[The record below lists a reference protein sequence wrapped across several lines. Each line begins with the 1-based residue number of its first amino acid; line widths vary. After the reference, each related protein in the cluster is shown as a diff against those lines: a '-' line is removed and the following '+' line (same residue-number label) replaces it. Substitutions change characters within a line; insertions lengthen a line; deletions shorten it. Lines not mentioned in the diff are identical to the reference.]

1 MSQKMEELLKKRF
14 DVARL
19 FAKALAGELD
29 ESEAQELEAW
39 LRESPRHAEEWNAL
53 RREIVAGGAVFDLQR
68 EGKRMVEQR
77 WRKFERQTRGRQR
90 ILVWVRYAAAALV
103 PLGLAFWF
111 LIGRQPEAPRQVA
124 VAPILPGTYKARLIL
139 DDGRQVALDSATH
152 VRMRELPGVEVK
164 AENNV
169 LVYTNGDTIV
179 EKQVKYNTLEIPR
192 GGEYAL
198 QLADGTRVWLNA
210 GTSLRYPVVFSG
222 QERRVEL
229 RGEGYFEV
237 AKDSAS
243 PFVVSVNGVD
253 VRVLGT
259 SFNVSAYSDEVVTT
273 LVEGKVLMRSQAD
286 SVVLVPDRQGVWD
299 GKRMTVK
306 RVDARNYALWREGV
320 FFFEDMPLE
329 DILDALARWYDV
341 HVFYQNAELKM
352 MRFSV
357 EIKRYEH
364 IDTILRRIAETNRVR
379 FNVNNRTVNVYKS

>member
-68 EGKRMVEQR
+68 EGKRMVEKR

-90 ILVWVRYAAAALV
+90 IFVWVRYVAAALV

-192 GGEYAL
+192 SGEYAL

-210 GTSLRYPVVFSG
+210 GTSLRYPVAFSG

-379 FNVNNRTVNVYKS
+379 FNVNNRTVNVYK

>member
-68 EGKRMVEQR
+68 EGKRMVEKR

-111 LIGRQPEAPRQVA
+111 LIGWQPEAPRQVA

-210 GTSLRYPVVFSG
+210 GTSLRYPVAFSG

-379 FNVNNRTVNVYKS
+379 FNVNNRTVNVYK

>member
-1 MSQKMEELLKKRF
+1 MKKRF

-68 EGKRMVEQR
+68 EGKRMVEKR

-111 LIGRQPEAPRQVA
+111 LIGRQPKAPRQVA

-357 EIKRYEH
+357 EIKQYEH

>member
-68 EGKRMVEQR
+68 EGKRMVEKR

-111 LIGRQPEAPRQVA
+111 LIGRQPKAPRQVA

>member
-1 MSQKMEELLKKRF
+1 MEELLKKRF

-68 EGKRMVEQR
+68 EGKRMVEKR
-77 WRKFERQTRGRQR
+77 WRKFERQTQGRQR

-210 GTSLRYPVVFSG
+210 GTSLRYPVAFSG

-379 FNVNNRTVNVYKS
+379 FNVNNRTVNVYK

>member
-1 MSQKMEELLKKRF
+1 MEELLKKRF

-53 RREIVAGGAVFDLQR
+53 RREIVAGGAGFDLQR
-68 EGKRMVEQR
+68 EGKRMVEKR
-77 WRKFERQTRGRQR
+77 WRKVERQTRGRQR

-379 FNVNNRTVNVYKS
+379 FNVNNKTVNVYK

>member
-1 MSQKMEELLKKRF
+1 MEELLKKRF

-68 EGKRMVEQR
+68 EGKRMVEKR

-111 LIGRQPEAPRQVA
+111 LIGRQPKAPRQVA

-357 EIKRYEH
+357 EIKQYEH

>member
-1 MSQKMEELLKKRF
+1 MEELLKKRF

-68 EGKRMVEQR
+68 EGKRMVEKR

-210 GTSLRYPVVFSG
+210 GTSLRYPVAFSG

-379 FNVNNRTVNVYKS
+379 FNVNNRTVNVYK

>member
-68 EGKRMVEQR
+68 EGKRMVEKR

-111 LIGRQPEAPRQVA
+111 LIGRQPKAPRQVA

-357 EIKRYEH
+357 EIKQYEH

>member
-68 EGKRMVEQR
+68 EGKRMVEKR
-77 WRKFERQTRGRQR
+77 WRKFERQTQGRQR

-210 GTSLRYPVVFSG
+210 GTSLRYPVAFSG

-379 FNVNNRTVNVYKS
+379 FNVNNRTVNVYK

>member
-29 ESEAQELEAW
+29 ESKAQELEAW

-68 EGKRMVEQR
+68 EGKRMVEKR

-198 QLADGTRVWLNA
+198 QLADDTRVWLNA
-210 GTSLRYPVVFSG
+210 GTSLRYPVAFSG

-379 FNVNNRTVNVYKS
+379 FNVNNRTVNVYK

>member
-1 MSQKMEELLKKRF
+1 MEELLKKRF

-68 EGKRMVEQR
+68 EGKRMVEKR

-379 FNVNNRTVNVYKS
+379 FNVNNKTVNVYK

>member
-68 EGKRMVEQR
+68 EGKRMVEKR

-210 GTSLRYPVVFSG
+210 GTSLRYPVAFSG

-306 RVDARNYALWREGV
+306 RVDARNYALWRGRVEN
-320 FFFEDMPLE
+320 
-329 DILDALARWYDV
+329 DAL
-341 HVFYQNAELKM
+341 
-352 MRFSV
+352 
-357 EIKRYEH
+357 
-364 IDTILRRIAETNRVR
+364 LRGNQAI
-379 FNVNNRTVNVYKS
+379 

>member
-29 ESEAQELEAW
+29 ESKAQELEAW

-68 EGKRMVEQR
+68 EGKRMVEKR

-90 ILVWVRYAAAALV
+90 IFVWVRYVAAALV

-139 DDGRQVALDSATH
+139 GDGRQVALDSATH

-198 QLADGTRVWLNA
+198 QLADDTRVWLNA
-210 GTSLRYPVVFSG
+210 GTSLRYPVAFSG

-379 FNVNNRTVNVYKS
+379 FNVNNRTVNVYK

>member
-1 MSQKMEELLKKRF
+1 ME
-14 DVARL
+14 
-19 FAKALAGELD
+19 
-29 ESEAQELEAW
+29 
-39 LRESPRHAEEWNAL
+39 PRICDSNANTSKT
-53 RREIVAGGAVFDLQR
+53 Q
-68 EGKRMVEQR
+68 
-77 WRKFERQTRGRQR
+77 
-90 ILVWVRYAAAALV
+90 

-379 FNVNNRTVNVYKS
+379 FNVNNRTVNVYK

>member
-1 MSQKMEELLKKRF
+1 MEELLKKRF

-68 EGKRMVEQR
+68 EGKRMVEKR

-210 GTSLRYPVVFSG
+210 GTSLRYPVAFSG
-222 QERRVEL
+222 QERRVKL

-379 FNVNNRTVNVYKS
+379 FNVNNRTVNVYK

>member
-68 EGKRMVEQR
+68 EGKRMVEKR

-90 ILVWVRYAAAALV
+90 IFVWVRYVAAALV

-210 GTSLRYPVVFSG
+210 GTSLRYPVAFSG

-379 FNVNNRTVNVYKS
+379 FNVNNRTVNVYK

>member
-1 MSQKMEELLKKRF
+1 MEELLKKRF

-68 EGKRMVEQR
+68 EGKRMVEKR

-273 LVEGKVLMRSQAD
+273 LVEGKVQMRSQAD

-379 FNVNNRTVNVYKS
+379 FNVNNKTVNVYK

>member
-68 EGKRMVEQR
+68 EGKRMVEKR

-169 LVYTNGDTIV
+169 LVYTNEDTIV

-379 FNVNNRTVNVYKS
+379 FNVNNKTVNVYK

>member
-1 MSQKMEELLKKRF
+1 MEELLKKRF

-68 EGKRMVEQR
+68 EGKRMVEKR

-210 GTSLRYPVVFSG
+210 GTSLRYPVAFSG

-379 FNVNNRTVNVYKS
+379 FNVNNKTVNVYK

>member
-68 EGKRMVEQR
+68 EGKRMVEKR

-210 GTSLRYPVVFSG
+210 GTSLRYPVAFSG

-259 SFNVSAYSDEVVTT
+259 SFNVSAYSDEVVAT

-379 FNVNNRTVNVYKS
+379 FNVNNRTVNVYK

>member
-1 MSQKMEELLKKRF
+1 MEELLKKRF

-68 EGKRMVEQR
+68 EGKRMVEKR

-210 GTSLRYPVVFSG
+210 GTSLRYPVAFSG

-341 HVFYQNAELKM
+341 HVFYQNAELKT

-379 FNVNNRTVNVYKS
+379 FNVNNRTVNVYK

>member
-1 MSQKMEELLKKRF
+1 MEELLKKRF

-68 EGKRMVEQR
+68 EGKRMVEKR

-111 LIGRQPEAPRQVA
+111 LIGWQPEAPRQVA

-210 GTSLRYPVVFSG
+210 GTSLRYPVAFSG

-379 FNVNNRTVNVYKS
+379 FNVNNRTVNVYK

>member
-68 EGKRMVEQR
+68 EGKRMVEKR

-379 FNVNNRTVNVYKS
+379 FNVNNRTVNVYK

>member
-68 EGKRMVEQR
+68 EGKRMVEKR

-210 GTSLRYPVVFSG
+210 GTSLRYPVAFSG

-379 FNVNNRTVNVYKS
+379 FNVNNRTVNVYK

>member
-68 EGKRMVEQR
+68 EGKRMVEKR

-90 ILVWVRYAAAALV
+90 ILVWERYAAAALV

-379 FNVNNRTVNVYKS
+379 FNVNNRTVNVYK

>member
-1 MSQKMEELLKKRF
+1 MEELLKKRF

-29 ESEAQELEAW
+29 ESKAQELEAW

-68 EGKRMVEQR
+68 EGKRMVEKR

-90 ILVWVRYAAAALV
+90 IFVWVRYVAAALV

-198 QLADGTRVWLNA
+198 QLADDTRVWLNA
-210 GTSLRYPVVFSG
+210 GTSLRYPVAFSG

-379 FNVNNRTVNVYKS
+379 FNVNNRTVNVYK

>member
-1 MSQKMEELLKKRF
+1 MEELLKKRF

-68 EGKRMVEQR
+68 EGKRMVEKR

-379 FNVNNRTVNVYKS
+379 FNVNNRTVNVYK

>member
-1 MSQKMEELLKKRF
+1 MEELLKKRF

-68 EGKRMVEQR
+68 EGKRMVEKR

-179 EKQVKYNTLEIPR
+179 EKQVKYNTLEIPS

-210 GTSLRYPVVFSG
+210 GTSLRYPVAFSG

-243 PFVVSVNGVD
+243 PFVVSVSGVD

-299 GKRMTVK
+299 GKRITVE

-379 FNVNNRTVNVYKS
+379 FNVNNRTVNVYK

>member
-1 MSQKMEELLKKRF
+1 MKKRF

-68 EGKRMVEQR
+68 EGKRMVEKR

-111 LIGRQPEAPRQVA
+111 LIGWQPEAPRQVA

-210 GTSLRYPVVFSG
+210 GTSLRYPVAFSG

-379 FNVNNRTVNVYKS
+379 FNVNNRTVNVYK

>member
-1 MSQKMEELLKKRF
+1 MEELLKKRF

-68 EGKRMVEQR
+68 EGKRMVEKR

-90 ILVWVRYAAAALV
+90 ILVWVRYVAAALV

-210 GTSLRYPVVFSG
+210 GTSLRYPVAFSG

-379 FNVNNRTVNVYKS
+379 FNVNNRTVNVYK

>member
-68 EGKRMVEQR
+68 EGKRMVEKR
-77 WRKFERQTRGRQR
+77 WRKFERQTRGRQW

-210 GTSLRYPVVFSG
+210 GTSLRYPVAFSG

-379 FNVNNRTVNVYKS
+379 FNVNNRTVNVYK

>member
-68 EGKRMVEQR
+68 EGKRMVEKR

-210 GTSLRYPVVFSG
+210 GTSLRYPVAFSG
-222 QERRVEL
+222 QERRVKL

-379 FNVNNRTVNVYKS
+379 FNVNNRTVNVYK

>member
-1 MSQKMEELLKKRF
+1 MEELLKKRF

-68 EGKRMVEQR
+68 EGKRMVEKR

-169 LVYTNGDTIV
+169 LVYTNEDTIV

-210 GTSLRYPVVFSG
+210 GTSLRYPVAFSG

-341 HVFYQNAELKM
+341 HVFYQNAELKT

-379 FNVNNRTVNVYKS
+379 FNVNNRTVNVYK

>member
-1 MSQKMEELLKKRF
+1 M
-14 DVARL
+14 
-19 FAKALAGELD
+19 
-29 ESEAQELEAW
+29 
-39 LRESPRHAEEWNAL
+39 
-53 RREIVAGGAVFDLQR
+53 
-68 EGKRMVEQR
+68 
-77 WRKFERQTRGRQR
+77 
-90 ILVWVRYAAAALV
+90 
-103 PLGLAFWF
+103 
-111 LIGRQPEAPRQVA
+111 
-124 VAPILPGTYKARLIL
+124 
-139 DDGRQVALDSATH
+139 DSATH

-210 GTSLRYPVVFSG
+210 GTSLRYPVAFSG

-273 LVEGKVLMRSQAD
+273 LVDGKVLMRSQAD

-352 MRFSV
+352 MLFSV

-364 IDTILRRIAETNRVR
+364 IDTILRRIVETNRVR

>member
-1 MSQKMEELLKKRF
+1 MEELLKKRF

-68 EGKRMVEQR
+68 EGKRMVEKR

-90 ILVWVRYAAAALV
+90 IFVWVRYVAAALV

-192 GGEYAL
+192 SGEYAL

-210 GTSLRYPVVFSG
+210 GTSLRYPVAFSG

-364 IDTILRRIAETNRVR
+364 IDIILRRIAETNRVR
-379 FNVNNRTVNVYKS
+379 FNVNNRTVNVYK

>member
-68 EGKRMVEQR
+68 EGKRMVEKR

-357 EIKRYEH
+357 EIKRYGH

-379 FNVNNRTVNVYKS
+379 FNVNNRTVNVYK

>member
-1 MSQKMEELLKKRF
+1 MEELLKKRF

-68 EGKRMVEQR
+68 EGKRMVEKR

-111 LIGRQPEAPRQVA
+111 LIGRQPKAPRQVA

-379 FNVNNRTVNVYKS
+379 FNVNNRTVNVYK

>member
-68 EGKRMVEQR
+68 EGKRMVEKR

-210 GTSLRYPVVFSG
+210 GTSLRYPVAFSG

-364 IDTILRRIAETNRVR
+364 MDTILRRIAETNRVR
-379 FNVNNRTVNVYKS
+379 FNVNNRTVNVYK